1 MKFRDKRT
9 GAIYEPTEQVAAMM
23 ATNPNLEKVE
33 DKPKAAPRKRA
44 AAKTKEQ

>member
-9 GAIYEPTEQVAAMM
+9 GAVLEPSDAVAQMM
-23 ATNPNLEKVE
+23 LANPNLEKLE

-44 AAKTKEQ
+44 ARTKEQ

>member
-9 GAIYEPTEQVAAMM
+9 GAVLEPSDTVAQMM
-23 ATNPNLEKVE
+23 LGNPNLEPIE

-44 AAKTKEQ
+44 AKPKE